1 MEEKN
6 SVELKESDIFLF
18 PKEIFYKVLGD
29 NTLVISTNTANWI
42 VINSEKE
49 KKILELLIDR
59 NSIGNVI
66 LKLNKDDKIILKN
79 LIAKICARK
88 FAGINEEIEPT
99 KIITSNLM
107 YCYLTNSCNLRCPH
121 CYMKAGEKMKN
132 ELSCDDW
139 KDLLTDF
146 KNEGGKGVT
155 FTGGEPLMNKSFG
168 EIVKHA
174 HNIGLEVTVLTNGI
188 LWDEEKINSLYPYI
202 TEIQISIDGFDDKS
216 NSVLRG
222 INHFEHVKNVAIS
235 FANLGVKTSIA
246 TTFTFENL
254 KDGIEEKYKYF
265 VDSVSE
271 KVKNPIIF
279 RLSKKMLS
287 GREIKYTEEQNKEY
301 YEKVLKIENYVRPNS
316 TLYNFMEDHHNHNLL
331 FDNCGFGGISI
342 SSDGNVFLCNRI
354 LDLKSIG
361 NIKDYPIKH
370 FIEYGE
376 KVNENTSVNF
386 SVPCNKCHLRYICGG
401 GCRLD
406 DFNFKGDLEKAK
418 CEEKQISCSKIKK
431 EKIERLM
438 LESFKYY
445 YNFNN

>member
-1 MEEKN
+1 MDMENNIEIKGTD
-6 SVELKESDIFLF
+6 VFFF
-18 PKEIFYKVLGD
+18 PKEICYKKIGD
-29 NTLVISTNTANWI
+29 STLAISPSTANWI
-42 VINSEKE
+42 VIDSERE
-49 KKILELLIDR
+49 KDILKLMIDR
-59 NSIGNVI
+59 NSIDSINY
-66 LKLNKDDKIILKN
+66 KLDKEDGICFKN

-88 FAGINEEIEPT
+88 FAGINNEVEPT

-121 CYMKAGEKMKN
+121 CYMKAGEKLKN

-139 KDLLTDF
+139 RKLLSDF
-146 KNEGGKGVT
+146 RNEGGIGVT
-155 FTGGEPLMNKSFG
+155 FTGGEPLMNKSFE

-174 HNIGLEVTVLTNGI
+174 HNVGLEVTILTNGI
-188 LWDEEKINSLYPYI
+188 LWDEEKIKSLSSYI

-222 INHFEHVKNVAIS
+222 NDHFEHVKNVAIS
-235 FANLGVKTSIA
+235 FANLGVKTSVA
-246 TTFTFENL
+246 TTLTLENL
-254 KDGIEEKYKYF
+254 KDGIEEKYKSF
-265 VDSVSE
+265 VDSISE
-271 KVKNPIIF
+271 KVKNHIIF
-279 RLSKKMLS
+279 RLSKKMLN
-287 GREIKYTEEQNKEY
+287 GREIKYTDEQNIEY
-301 YEKVLKIENYVRPNS
+301 YKRVLQIENYVRSNS

-331 FDNCGFGGISI
+331 FNNCGFGGLSI

-361 NIKDYPIKH
+361 NIKDYSMKH

-376 KVNENTSVNF
+376 KINENTSVDF

-406 DFNFKGDLEKAK
+406 DFNFKGDLEKIK
-418 CEEKQISCSKIKK
+418 GDIRQISCSKIKK